1 MSDYAKKCG
10 VKGIFHTDELPAYG
24 ITAEE
29 VARLREFYHADA
41 DDCVILVGGENEKQ
55 TGCAIFQV
63 FNRAKMALGENPVPE
78 ETRKML
84 EGGSTAYMR
93 PLPGAAR
100 MYPETDVLPVTID
113 TAMWNWIAIPKLLT
127 ERVKQFTA
135 ELGLD
140 ETLARQMAFS
150 ERLAVFEQAVREGIK
165 PALAARTLLATLKEL
180 QRDGTDISGI
190 SDDAII
196 RVLKAVESGQAA
208 KEAVP
213 DLLKMVAEGSSV
225 DAAIEQRAPSMT
237 RNDLEAMVRKILVE
251 RRDFVE
257 QKGMAALGPLM
268 GVVMDGVRGSI
279 DGKLVSEVLK
289 AELARMVLKK

>member
-1 MSDYAKKCG
+1 
-10 VKGIFHTDELPAYG
+10 
-24 ITAEE
+24 
-29 VARLREFYHADA
+29 
-41 DDCVILVGGENEKQ
+41 
-55 TGCAIFQV
+55 
-63 FNRAKMALGENPVPE
+63 MALGENPVPE